1 MKDKNLEPNEMADG
15 KFAKMGKPWSNKGIG
30 TWLSVT
36 TFLKDQLKKKML
48 QQVMHSVTE
57 ACFRHMQLR
66 MVRKRDAKAVEAAM
80 NSLNV

>member
-48 QQVMHSVTE
+48 Q
-57 ACFRHMQLR
+57 
-66 MVRKRDAKAVEAAM
+66 
-80 NSLNV
+80 